1 MASLQG
7 DLPGASSA
15 TPDRE
20 ASPQEE
26 TIPANPRE
34 LPGGSSS
41 SSGRT
46 GGGEGDPERLVGQ
59 TLGGRYRLERL
70 LGKGGMGAVFEC
82 VDEQDPGG
90 ARRALK
96 VVLGTER
103 DADALRRFLREAR
116 ATRELTSEHV
126 VRVLDAET
134 DRERGLPFI
143 VMELLSGE
151 DLDQLVKR
159 VGPLEPAALCR
170 AIVQACE
177 GLSEAHGKGIIHR
190 DIKPAN
196 LFLHRLPGGR
206 VVAKVCD
213 FGVAKRTG
221 LDTSQTSELTQ
232 TGGMVGSP
240 MFMSPEQA
248 RSAKHVDH
256 RTDVWSLAISMY
268 QALCGR
274 KPWATQSGSLGEL
287 ILAICTADL
296 TPLQDV
302 APWIPPGLSD
312 AIHRALLRD
321 PEERYASMAEFRA
334 ALEPFAAPP
343 EGLTYEALTSISD
356 STKNTVAPRATGFG
370 ASRSSGSSPLS
381 QTVPQRAPPRSPFL
395 VPALVFAGITGVGVS
410 AIIAV
415 KATSAPTTVVRR
427 EVVTVV
433 SVASAPAP
441 PAPPAAPRVS
451 GRLAVKGS
459 PTRVTVNGE
468 PRELTP
474 AGELALEGEPGES
487 FLVEIEAGKGRRVAE
502 KVTLSRD
509 GSLAPPE
516 LVILGGPAALASPT
530 PVTTAAKG
538 GSVAPTPV
546 TTATAAATAKPPA
559 AGTVK
564 PRDEF

>member
-1 MASLQG
+1 
-7 DLPGASSA
+7 
-15 TPDRE
+15 
-20 ASPQEE
+20 
-26 TIPANPRE
+26 
-34 LPGGSSS
+34 
-41 SSGRT
+41 
-46 GGGEGDPERLVGQ
+46 
-59 TLGGRYRLERL
+59 
-70 LGKGGMGAVFEC
+70 
-82 VDEQDPGG
+82 
-90 ARRALK
+90 
-96 VVLGTER
+96 
-103 DADALRRFLREAR
+103 
-116 ATRELTSEHV
+116 
-126 VRVLDAET
+126 
-134 DRERGLPFI
+134 
-143 VMELLSGE
+143 
-151 DLDQLVKR
+151 
-159 VGPLEPAALCR
+159 
-170 AIVQACE
+170 
-177 GLSEAHGKGIIHR
+177 
-190 DIKPAN
+190 
-196 LFLHRLPGGR
+196 

-256 RTDVWSLAISMY
+256 RTDIWSLAISMY

-274 KPWATQSGSLGEL
+274 KPWANQSASLGEL

-321 PEERYASMAEFRA
+321 PEERYASMDEFRA
-334 ALEPFAAPP
+334 ALLPFAAPP
-343 EGLTYEALTSISD
+343 EGLTYEALVSISD

-370 ASRSSGSSPLS
+370 ASRSTGSSPLA
-381 QTVPQRAPPRSPFL
+381 QTAPRQPSPRSPYL

-410 AIIAV
+410 AVVAV
-415 KATSAPTTVVRR
+415 RATSAPPTVVQR

-433 SVASAPAP
+433 SVASAPP
-441 PAPPAAPRVS
+441 PVPAPSAAIPRVS
-451 GRLAVKGS
+451 GRLQVKGS
-459 PTRVTVNGE
+459 PTRVTVNGV

-474 AGELALEGEPGES
+474 PGELALEGEPGES
-487 FLVEIEAGKGRRVAE
+487 FLVEMEAGKGRRLAE

-516 LVILGGPAALASPT
+516 LVLLGGPAALASPT
-530 PVTTAAKG
+530 AVTSAAGKG
-538 GSVAPTPV
+538 GVAPTPV
-546 TTATAAATAKPPA
+546 TTATAAATVKPPVT